1 MEEMLLPPG
10 KDSRCIA
17 GIRDGLTHALAP
29 LLAAFSSHLKDVA
42 GWWVPS
48 PGSLQPREMLELE
61 E

>member
-10 KDSRCIA
+10 NDSRCVA
-17 GIRDGLTHALAP
+17 GIRAGLIHALAP

-48 PGSLQPREMLELE
+48 TGSQQPREMLELE